1 MTKLCPCVHVTL
13 FFLFLER
20 PEREDMSNTWSL
32 LFLYLSARNHFFSL
46 TQLLCPVAVWFF
58 SCHLCFFVWVCVWV
72 LIRLTFLIILS
83 LESIPLYN
91 WIDSIFL
98 LVSLYFLFH
107 FGLYLSM
114 PYWAPSECVCV
125 CAASCSP
132 VGISTLLELRVVPV
146 ATFLFLSLYQVF
158 TQCRIRRN
166 IELLSLPSRSL
177 SFPYIMTT
185 QCIGVNVP
193 FDSGL
198 FVQFFSD
205 LGIFAILIMW
215 GRRGWASQFLL
226 GVCAFFLLQ

>member
-1 MTKLCPCVHVTL
+1 MKSSFSLSKCPKSFFFSHATTLPSCGLVLFLSSL
-13 FFLFLER
+13 FFC
-20 PEREDMSNTWSL
+20 MSVCMCPYQTDIFDHTIARVYPSL
-32 LFLYLSARNHFFSL
+32 S
-46 TQLLCPVAVWFF
+46 
-58 SCHLCFFVWVCVWV
+58 
-72 LIRLTFLIILS
+72 
-83 LESIPLYN
+83 LYN

>member
-1 MTKLCPCVHVTL
+1 M
-13 FFLFLER
+13 
-20 PEREDMSNTWSL
+20 PEII
-32 LFLYLSARNHFFSL
+32 FFSL

-58 SCHLCFFVWVCVWV
+58 SCHLCFFFVWVYGSLSDWH
-72 LIRLTFLIILS
+72 FWSYYHSSLS
-83 LESIPLYN
+83 LSLSLYN

-107 FGLYLSM
+107 FGLYLSLCLTERLV
-114 PYWAPSECVCV
+114 SVCV

-158 TQCRIRRN
+158 TQCRISRN
-166 IELLSLPSRSL
+166 IELLSLLSLAHSL

-198 FVQFFSD
+198 FLFS
-205 LGIFAILIMW
+205 FSLI
-215 GRRGWASQFLL
+215 
-226 GVCAFFLLQ
+226 

>member
-1 MTKLCPCVHVTL
+1 MKSSFSLSKCPKSF
-13 FFLFLER
+13 FFLSRNYFAQLRFGSFLVISVFLYECVYGSLS
-20 PEREDMSNTWSL
+20 DWHFWSYYHSS
-32 LFLYLSARNHFFSL
+32 LFLSLS
-46 TQLLCPVAVWFF
+46 
-58 SCHLCFFVWVCVWV
+58 
-72 LIRLTFLIILS
+72 
-83 LESIPLYN
+83 LYN